1 MENAVDIGLARRL
14 SFGITVNLTDGAQA
28 SEIVNRARSLG
39 YESIWAGDHIA
50 AHVPIND
57 PLIQL
62 AYLAALAPE
71 LRYGTSVYLLPLR
84 PPAVVAKLV
93 ATIDRLLGA
102 GRFIFGVGVGGEF
115 GAEYKA
121 CGVDVHERGG
131 RMDEALQVLGR
142 LWNDESPVE
151 HHGKYFDFPSID
163 LKPKPLSPGGP
174 PIWLG
179 GRAEAAL
186 RRAAEVG
193 HGWIP
198 YVITPQRYA
207 QGLERIA
214 QLASTS
220 GRQLE
225 NFGTGLF
232 LFFNVGESFEQ
243 SLEVAAGMIGG
254 YYAMDFRA
262 AARRYCALGRPSDVA
277 AKIAEFRDAGARD
290 FVLAA
295 TAPAGEHA
303 VQLERFA
310 REVIP
315 LVQSA

>member
-1 MENAVDIGLARRL
+1 MENPVDIGLAEKL
-14 SFGITVNLTDGAQA
+14 SLGNTVNLTDGGQA
-28 SEIVNRARSLG
+28 PEIVRQARTLG
-39 YESIWAGDHIA
+39 YQSIWAGDHIA

-84 PPAVVAKLV
+84 PAAVVAKLV

-115 GAEYKA
+115 VAEYKA

-131 RMDEALQVLGR
+131 RMDEALAVLRR
-142 LWNDESPVE
+142 LWNESPVE
-151 HHGKYFDFPSID
+151 HHGKYFDFPALD

-174 PIWLG
+174 PIWFG
-179 GRAEAAL
+179 GRAQAAL
-186 RRAAEVG
+186 VRAARLG
-193 HGWIP
+193 QGWIP
-198 YVITPQRYA
+198 YVITPQRYT

-214 QLASTS
+214 QLAADA
-220 GRQLE
+220 GRRLE
-225 NFGTGLF
+225 HFGTGLF
-232 LFFNVGESFEQ
+232 VFFNVGQSFEQ

-277 AKIAEFRDAGARD
+277 ATIAEFKAAGVRE

-295 TAPAGEHA
+295 TAPAQDHA
-303 VQLERFA
+303 QQLERFA

-315 LVQSA
+315 LVKAG

>member
-1 MENAVDIGLARRL
+1 MGNSVGIELSSEL
-14 SFGITVNLTDGAQA
+14 SFGITVNLTGGAQA
-28 SEIVNRARSLG
+28 PEVVRRARTLG
-39 YESIWAGDHIA
+39 YQSIWAGDHIA

-115 GAEYKA
+115 VAEYKA
-121 CGVDVHERGG
+121 CGVEVRQRGG
-131 RMDEALQVLGR
+131 RMDEALAVLRR
-142 LWNDESPVE
+142 LWTESPVQ
-151 HHGKYFDFPSID
+151 HHGKYFDFPSLD
-163 LKPKPLSPGGP
+163 LKPKPISPGGP
-174 PIWLG
+174 PIWFG

-186 RRAAEVG
+186 ARAARIG
-193 HGWIP
+193 QGWIP

-207 QGLERIA
+207 QGLERIG
-214 QLASTS
+214 QLAADA
-220 GRQLE
+220 GRRLDR
-225 NFGTGLF
+225 FGTGLF
-232 LFFNVGESFEQ
+232 LFFNIGPSFEQ
-243 SLEVAAGMIGG
+243 SLEVAANMIGG
-254 YYAMDFRA
+254 YYAMDFRP

-277 AKIAEFRDAGARD
+277 AKIAEFRDAGARE

-295 TAPAGEHA
+295 TAPEKEHSE
-303 VQLERFA
+303 QLERFA

-315 LVQSA
+315 LLQL

>member
-1 MENAVDIGLARRL
+1 MGNSIDIGLANRL
-14 SFGITVNLTDGAQA
+14 SFGITVNLTDGAHAGEVVRQA
-28 SEIVNRARSLG
+28 RALG

-115 GAEYKA
+115 VAEYKA
-121 CGVDVHERGG
+121 CGIDVRQRGG
-131 RMDEALQVLGR
+131 RMDEALSVLRR
-142 LWNDESPVE
+142 LWTESPVE
-151 HHGKYFDFPSID
+151 HHGRYFDFPSLE

-186 RRAAEVG
+186 RRAALVG
-193 HGWIP
+193 QGWIP

-207 QGLERIA
+207 RGLEQIA
-214 QLASTS
+214 QFASDG
-220 GRQLE
+220 GRHLD

-232 LFFNVGESFEQ
+232 LFFNIGESFEQ
-243 SLEVAAGMIGG
+243 SLEVAARMIGG

-262 AARRYCALGRPSDVA
+262 AARRYCALGSPSDVA
-277 AKIAEFRDAGARD
+277 AKIAEFRNAGARE

-295 TAPAGEHA
+295 TASAQDHA

-315 LVQSA
+315 LLQSS

>member
-1 MENAVDIGLARRL
+1 MENAVDIGLAEGL

-28 SEIVNRARSLG
+28 AEIVRQARTLG
-39 YESIWAGDHIA
+39 YDSIWAGDHIA

-93 ATIDRLLGA
+93 ATIDRLLGS
-102 GRFIFGVGVGGEF
+102 GRFTFGVGVGGEF
-115 GAEYKA
+115 VPEYKA
-121 CGVDVHERGG
+121 CGVPVRERGG
-131 RMDEALQVLGR
+131 RMDEALAVLRR
-142 LWNDESPVE
+142 LWTESPVE
-151 HHGKYFDFPSID
+151 HHGKYFDFPPLD

-174 PIWLG
+174 PIWFG

-186 RRAAEVG
+186 ARAARLG
-193 HGWIP
+193 QGWIP
-198 YVITPQRYA
+198 YVITPQRYT
-207 QGLERIA
+207 QGLERIE
-214 QLASTS
+214 QLATDC
-220 GRQLE
+220 GRRLE

-232 LFFNVGESFEQ
+232 VFFNIGQSFEQ

-254 YYAMDFRA
+254 YYAMDFRP

-277 AKIAEFRDAGARD
+277 AKIAEFQAAGVRE

-295 TAPAGEHA
+295 TAPAEEHA
-303 VQLERFA
+303 LQVERFS

-315 LVQSA
+315 LIKSA

>member
-1 MENAVDIGLARRL
+1 MEKSINIELARRL
-14 SFGITVNLTDGAQA
+14 SFGITVNLSDGAHAPEVVRQA
-28 SEIVNRARSLG
+28 RALG

-93 ATIDRLLGA
+93 ATIDRMLGA

-115 GAEYKA
+115 IAEYKA
-121 CGVDVHERGG
+121 CGVDVHERGA
-131 RMDEALQVLGR
+131 RMDEALNVVRR
-142 LWNDESPVE
+142 LWNESPVE
-151 HHGKYFDFPSID
+151 HHGRYFDFPSLD

-174 PIWLG
+174 PIWFG

-186 RRAAEVG
+186 ARAARVG

-207 QGLERIA
+207 QGLERIT
-214 QLASTS
+214 QLAAAAD
-220 GRQLE
+220 RQLD

-232 LFFNVGESFEQ
+232 IFFNIGQSFEQ

-254 YYAMDFRA
+254 YYAMDFRP
-262 AARRYCALGRPSDVA
+262 AARRYCALGRPSEVA
-277 AKIAEFRDAGARD
+277 ARIAEFRDAGARE

-295 TAPAGEHA
+295 TAPAEEHT

-310 REVIP
+310 REVMP
-315 LVQSA
+315 LLQSR

>member
-1 MENAVDIGLARRL
+1 MEIPVDLGLAKGL

-28 SEIVNRARSLG
+28 SEVVRQVRTLG
-39 YESIWAGDHIA
+39 YQSIWAGDHIA

-84 PPAVVAKLV
+84 PAAVVAKLV

-115 GAEYKA
+115 IAEYKA
-121 CGVDVHERGG
+121 CGVPVRERGG
-131 RMDEALQVLGR
+131 RMDEALMVLRR
-142 LWNDESPVE
+142 LWNESPVE
-151 HHGKYFDFPSID
+151 HHGKYFDFPSLD
-163 LKPKPLSPGGP
+163 LKPKPISPGGP
-174 PIWLG
+174 PVWFG

-186 RRAAEVG
+186 VRAG
-193 HGWIP
+193 RLGQGWIP

-207 QGLERIA
+207 QGLQRIA
-214 QLASTS
+214 QLAADG
-220 GRQLE
+220 GRRLE
-225 NFGTGLF
+225 QFGTGLF
-232 LFFNVGESFEQ
+232 IFFNIGPSLEQ
-243 SLEVAAGMIGG
+243 SLEVAAGLIGG
-254 YYAMDFRA
+254 YYATDFRA

-277 AKIAEFRDAGARD
+277 AKIAEFQAAGVRE

-295 TAPAGEHA
+295 TAPAQEHA
-303 VQLERFA
+303 LQLERFA

-315 LVQSA
+315 LLQTG